1 MPEPAIITRGLTKRY
16 GEFTAVKKLDLQVEA
31 GEIFGLLGPNG
42 AGKTTT
48 ILMLLGLSEP
58 SEGGA
63 RVAGLDPTR
72 DPLGV
77 KKIVGYLPDNVGFYP
92 TLTGRQNLTYTA
104 DLNRLDSKSSR
115 SKIEELLSQVG
126 LEEAADE
133 PAGNYSRGMRQ
144 RLGIADA
151 LVKDPEILILDEPTI
166 GIDPEG
172 VVDILSLVKDLPTE
186 KRVTILLSSHLLYQV
201 QEICDRVG
209 IFSKGRLVVE
219 GTVPELA
226 ARFSVGDS
234 QLELAVE
241 DWERAGAMLKGVPG
255 IKEIDRQGRHWIIH
269 SDRDL
274 ASEIGRLFADSG
286 LPILHMRR
294 RGDALDEIYVR
305 YFGGEK
311 VDASD

>member
-104 DLNRLDSKSSR
+104 DLNRLDSESSR

-274 ASEIGRLFADSG
+274 ASDIGRLFADSG